1 MFFTRS
7 NKKRP
12 GLPAR
17 STRVPWRP
25 QVEALEDRCLLSAG
39 LPDPTFGT
47 NGVVTTALGSSHSYA
62 NSLAIQSNGKIIAA
76 GYASYSQ
83 TGPDFALV
91 RYTANGKLDSTFGSG
106 GVVTTDFGGADHGAG
121 LVLQGD
127 GKLVVAGVTMPPN
140 GAGPDM
146 VALARYNANGSLDAS
161 FGSGGKVTNS
171 LMT

>member
-17 STRVPWRP
+17 SARVPWRP

-39 LPDPTFGT
+39 LPDPMFGT
-47 NGVVTTALGSSHSYA
+47 NGLVTTALGSSHSYA

-91 RYTANGKLDSTFGSG
+91 RYNPDGSPDASFGTN
-106 GVVTTDFGGADHGAG
+106 GVVTTDFSKRSDVIGA
-121 LVLQGD
+121 
-127 GKLVVAGVTMPPN
+127 VV
-140 GAGPDM
+140 
-146 VALARYNANGSLDAS
+146 
-161 FGSGGKVTNS
+161 
-171 LMT
+171 